1 VARLTL
7 QLLPLSIRERM
18 RMTPKVL
25 TEARVGPSTSRRPL
39 TFQVS
44 ANDDAG
50 DGNGHCGVTNA
61 QAKRHATEERDRPFG
76 LRPRHV
82 RERTATRRVLAGV
95 IESNTS
101 SDGGHDGSELHPN
114 GRTGD
119 RWQLPKL
126 AEAVSSRCAGSAYVA
141 DKRMHSN
148 SLLGRCVSLLTAEFP
163 ANRTGSFSPG
173 GHLAL

>member
-82 RERTATRRVLAGV
+82 RERTATRRALADSGV
-95 IESNTS
+95 KKATQALAAATTGASFIRMDVPVIGGSYPSWLKQFHLVALGQPTS
-101 SDGGHDGSELHPN
+101 PTSGCI
-114 GRTGD
+114 
-119 RWQLPKL
+119 QI
-126 AEAVSSRCAGSAYVA
+126 RC
-141 DKRMHSN
+141 
-148 SLLGRCVSLLTAEFP
+148 
-163 ANRTGSFSPG
+163 
-173 GHLAL
+173 

>member
-61 QAKRHATEERDRPFG
+61 KPNVTRLKSVIGHSVFG
-76 LRPRHV
+76 LGMYASGRL
-82 RERTATRRVLAGV
+82 LA
-95 IESNTS
+95 
-101 SDGGHDGSELHPN
+101 
-114 GRTGD
+114 
-119 RWQLPKL
+119 
-126 AEAVSSRCAGSAYVA
+126 AYW
-141 DKRMHSN
+141 
-148 SLLGRCVSLLTAEFP
+148 P
-163 ANRTGSFSPG
+163 A
-173 GHLAL
+173 